1 MVEEGN
7 QYVCPQCH
15 SDNIQK
21 YEVLYMTGTSTA
33 DSTTVGLGIFGSIGG
48 GAASTSTTQKSKMAE
63 TVVPP
68 QEREPSIVMILMHL
82 SISLM
87 AFTLGAAIHYVVGI
101 IAAIAAFIVASYY
114 FYYKYCYLWNRDVY
128 PQLLEQ
134 WHHSYVCMR
143 CGNRFTIW

>member
-1 MVEEGN
+1 
-7 QYVCPQCH
+7 
-15 SDNIQK
+15 
-21 YEVLYMTGTSTA
+21 MTGTTTA

-68 QEREPSIVMILMHL
+68 QEREPDVVMILM
-82 SISLM
+82 ITTIALM
-87 AFTLGAAIHYVVGI
+87 AFALGVAIHYVVGI
-101 IAAIAAFIVASYY
+101 IAAITAFIVASYY
-114 FYYKYCYLWNRDVY
+114 YFYKYCYLWNRDVY

>member
-1 MVEEGN
+1 
-7 QYVCPQCH
+7 
-15 SDNIQK
+15 
-21 YEVLYMTGTSTA
+21 MTGTSTA

-68 QEREPSIVMILMHL
+68 QEREPSVVMILMH
-82 SISLM
+82 ITITLM
-87 AFTLGAAIHYVVGI
+87 AFILGVAIHYVVGI
-101 IAAIAAFIVASYY
+101 IAAITAFIVASYY
-114 FYYKYCYLWNRDVY
+114 FYKYCYLWNRDVY